1 AKPDWEAIESVY
13 RAGSLSIREIAA
25 KHGVSDTAIRK
36 RASAN
41 GWQRDLTD
49 QVKKATR
56 TKLVRS
62 EVRSEVRRVGSQP
75 EVRTDEDIIEQAS
88 SEAAEVV
95 LGHRTD
101 LADWRRIANKLRTF
115 LDDVEITEDNHASIA
130 RTITAGVDAQ
140 IKLIKGERESY
151 NIDGGDK
158 NTATDNISDL
168 MDDLAKG

>member
-1 AKPDWEAIESVY
+1 MAKPDWEAIESAY

-25 KHGVSDTAIRK
+25 KHGVSDTAVRK
-36 RASAN
+36 RAN
-41 GWQRDLTD
+41 VHGWQRDLTD
-49 QVKKATR
+49 KVKKATR

-62 EVRSEVRRVGSQP
+62 EVRAAGSQSEVRT
-75 EVRTDEDIIEQAS
+75 EEDIIEQAA
-88 SEAAEVV
+88 SEAADVV

-151 NIDGGDK
+151 NIDSGDK
-158 NTATDNISDL
+158 NTSADSIADL
-168 MDDLAKG
+168 MDELAKG

>member
-1 AKPDWEAIESVY
+1 M
-13 RAGSLSIREIAA
+13 
-25 KHGVSDTAIRK
+25 SDTAIRK
-36 RASAN
+36 RASSN

-49 QVKKATR
+49 KVKKATR

-62 EVRSEVRRVGSQP
+62 EVRGIGSQS

-95 LGHRTD
+95 LGHRAD
-101 LADWRRIANKLRTF
+101 LVDWRRITNKLRAF

-151 NIDGGDK
+151 NIDGGEK
-158 NTATDNISDL
+158 NTTTDNISDL